1 MMMFE
6 LIATDGNN
14 VAVVFPREL
23 LAQVGMG
30 VGDQVD
36 ITLINRTIV
45 LRPIDE
51 AERVQRIEEI
61 TKQLFTQ
68 RKSVYEALAE
78 GAL

>member
-1 MMMFE
+1 MMFE
-6 LIATDGNN
+6 LIATGGNS

-23 LAQVGMG
+23 LAQVGME

-36 ITLINRTIV
+36 MMLIDRTIV

-51 AERVQRIEEI
+51 AERAQRIEEI
-61 TKQLFTQ
+61 TEQLFTQ
-68 RKSVYEALAE
+68 RKSAYEALAE

>member
-1 MMMFE
+1 MMLE
-6 LIATDGNN
+6 LIAADSNR
-14 VAVVFPREL
+14 VAVVLPPEL
-23 LAQVGMG
+23 LAQVGIG

-36 ITLINRTIV
+36 IMLIDRTII

-61 TKQLFTQ
+61 TEQLFTQ

>member
-1 MMMFE
+1 MMFE
-6 LIATDGNN
+6 LIAADGNS

-36 ITLINRTIV
+36 ITLIDRTIV

-51 AERVQRIEEI
+51 AERAQRIEEI
-61 TKQLFTQ
+61 TEQLFIQ
-68 RKSVYEALAE
+68 RKSVYAALAE
-78 GAL
+78 GTL